1 MTQFCNGKLLDG
13 YAGLKHTAKK
23 IAEFIPQ
30 CELYVEPF
38 CGQASVAKYIK
49 ADKIILN
56 DMSEFIWKK
65 YGLQSRLDK
74 VIEYTQEDFEICIK
88 KHDSSHT
95 FFLIDPIWRS
105 EHYTNHS
112 KAFMDRKPSQYY
124 QKIFELIETMKGD
137 WIVCGVADERQSGG
151 FMSNHNFHKK
161 IVVGDSTFFG
171 KHARTLLVS
180 NRSFNETQYL
190 A

>member
-23 IAEFIPQ
+23 IAKFIPQ

-38 CGQASVAKYIK
+38 CGQASVSKFVK

-124 QKIFELIETMKGD
+124 QKIF
-137 WIVCGVADERQSGG
+137 
-151 FMSNHNFHKK
+151 
-161 IVVGDSTFFG
+161 
-171 KHARTLLVS
+171 
-180 NRSFNETQYL
+180 
-190 A
+190 